1 MADSDDFESRARHLR
16 KATEEL
22 LPPTGLAE
30 RIVQN
35 AVAQPPVG
43 DWLSTVMRFGRRGL
57 VFAALVAAA
66 SVFLARLSESRL
78 EDAIAST
85 TLLEGP

>member
-1 MADSDDFESRARHLR
+1 MADLEDFESRAQRLR
-16 KATEEL
+16 KATEQL
-22 LPPTGLAE
+22 LPPSGLAE
-30 RIVQN
+30 RIIQA
-35 AVAQPPVG
+35 AVARAPAG
-43 DWLSTVMRFGRRGL
+43 AWLSTLMTFARRGL

-66 SVFLARLSESRL
+66 SVFLGQLSERRL